1 MQFCFVLTSCK
12 FTNFTLIDSFLRLVL
27 KFYCT
32 LIQPNPFFQH
42 LIRLFASTIQPF
54 VCYCNIHQA
63 GGGWPGTNDDVMK
76 ALGSLEE
83 ALTKAEMKEHKVNF
97 NTSSVPPSHCL
108 SLTASPCLY
117 LTILLSLSLA
127 LAIFFFPSHCPL
139 SFPFCLVVGRYPW
152 PLSRRNTG
160 IICFLQT

>member
-27 KFYCT
+27 KFYCP
-32 LIQPNPFFQH
+32 LIQPNPFFKHFIQ
-42 LIRLFASTIQPF
+42 LFASTIQPF
-54 VCYCNIHQA
+54 VCCCDIHQA

-97 NTSSVPPSHCL
+97 NTSSLPPSHCL
-108 SLTASPCLY
+108 SL
-117 LTILLSLSLA
+117 SLSL
-127 LAIFFFPSHCPL
+127 LVSISQSH
-139 SFPFCLVVGRYPW
+139 S
-152 PLSRRNTG
+152 LSRSLLPSFFSHPTVPFRFY
-160 IICFLQT
+160 CARW

>member
-27 KFYCT
+27 KFYCP
-32 LIQPNPFFQH
+32 LIQPNPFFKHFIQ
-42 LIRLFASTIQPF
+42 LFASTIQPF
-54 VCYCNIHQA
+54 VCCCDIHQA

-97 NTSSVPPSHCL
+97 STSSLPPSHCL
-108 SLTASPCLY
+108 SL
-117 LTILLSLSLA
+117 SLSL
-127 LAIFFFPSHCPL
+127 LVSISQSH
-139 SFPFCLVVGRYPW
+139 S
-152 PLSRRNTG
+152 LSRSLLPSFFSHPTVPFRFY
-160 IICFLQT
+160 CARW

>member
-54 VCYCNIHQA
+54 VCCCDIHQA

-97 NTSSVPPSHCL
+97 STSSLPPSHCL
-108 SLTASPCLY
+108 SL
-117 LTILLSLSLA
+117 SLSL
-127 LAIFFFPSHCPL
+127 LVSISQSH
-139 SFPFCLVVGRYPW
+139 S
-152 PLSRRNTG
+152 LSRSLLPSFFSHPTVPFRFY
-160 IICFLQT
+160 CARW